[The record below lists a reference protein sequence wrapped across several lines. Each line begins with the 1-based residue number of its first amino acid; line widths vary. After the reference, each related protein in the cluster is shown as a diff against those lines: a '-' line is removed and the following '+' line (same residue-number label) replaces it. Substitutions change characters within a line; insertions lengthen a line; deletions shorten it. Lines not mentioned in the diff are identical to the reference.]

1 MAKQVVKLGLK
12 FDTKAAIASYRD
24 LISEM
29 SKGGADPKAIRQ
41 FTAAI
46 EKAETELA
54 QLAAEGSTG
63 FTDSKGIEQY
73 QKKVLKTVT
82 SMQQLALRMQ
92 EFSKSGDNFP
102 TSEVKKLEAE
112 IEKLKKQITDAQ
124 KAAKEGLVK
133 SLTNSG
139 GFTKKEA
146 EAIAETVKTQNELI
160 AKLEEEKRLRD
171 EIRKA
176 AEEPAKKAKASIQD
190 KAIAKTT
197 SGSEVVME
205 AVGMKGKKGV
215 KEAREAVAA
224 AIQQGIRDGWSAE
237 DVKKKAIESLQA
249 SNLSDTVKKNIV
261 QGLEAGFDTDTVR
274 KYLDA
279 VDKKVAANP
288 AVKKYNAANESY
300 GKVANDSLENYSQ
313 FITNSEAA
321 AKAQQEL
328 ANAQSKVGQT
338 AADSAASQKKISD
351 AAGQAAGKAEQA
363 ADGFIQMSD
372 AQKNSVKSTEQLE
385 GGFNRLADRLKYM
398 FGFTAMF
405 NRLRQ
410 IIRSTFNDIQ
420 ELDKAYASIA
430 YVTNET
436 VGDLWSTYGEYAGM
450 AEKLGQ
456 STADVVK
463 ASAIYRQ
470 QGLDTAEALELTTDT
485 MKLATIAGNDYST
498 ATQEMTAALRGFKM
512 EMDEGS
518 HVSDV
523 YSELAA
529 HAAAS
534 VDDIA
539 QAMSRTASIAN
550 SAGMSFENTSAFLTQ
565 MIETTQE
572 SAENIGTSMKTII
585 ARFTELKKNIAGTAD
600 SEFDDL
606 NFNKVDEALKSV
618 GVALK
623 DTTGQFRNLDDVF
636 LELSEKW
643 SSLDRNT
650 QRYIATVAAGS
661 RQQSRF
667 IAMMDNY
674 DRTVELIN
682 TVADSEGK
690 ADEQF
695 AKAADTVDF
704 KLNAIRTK
712 WEEFKLSIMDSS
724 FVKGLLDRANSL
736 MDGIKNVKMP
746 QLAIGLTIAAP
757 VIKRFVLTLINSIKN
772 SAKQWQ
778 SLGSNITNFIGKG
791 IKKHPVKLM
800 AQLEMDKNK
809 YKELEE
815 KKKQLEQSIAAN
827 PIKISANV
835 DENSLRR
842 LNERLAELKTKFGD
856 SEMTAEQWSEELK
869 GCGIATEDLV
879 PMLERLAQGE
889 KFTNEQIAE
898 SVRSLQTQES
908 ALKTINTEM
917 QTTSTNIQ
925 AAQTKINGL
934 RNGVATVGAAF
945 TVFATSL
952 FSGVGA
958 VESFS
963 AANSMLITSLASLAF
978 QAIPQVV
985 AAVKIGSAEAKAAL
999 ISTGIGAAIVAAGLL
1014 VGLIGKAIAKAK
1026 QHQKEMIIEYKLQ
1039 QQLNKISNL
1048 QQSTSQA
1055 KSDLQNA
1062 KDELKTTEEKLD
1074 RFKELSEMQVK
1085 TTEEQE
1091 EYNNLVAEIRSEYPS
1106 IVQYYNS
1113 ITGELIIQE
1122 TKTKNILDM
1131 QRQLVVEQ
1139 QKSYA
1144 MAQNNLYDANIRKA
1158 QLESMKKLEK
1168 YGELLSLTTTKK
1180 EDKYASYSG
1189 DVSDTR
1195 NTSSN
1200 FIKESIFS
1208 GGIANAKN
1216 AGLSS
1221 EKAIEYNLNRY
1232 GIDKDTFLKQTG
1244 YNTTLTDEQ
1253 WDDLASSLINNSN
1266 EIYKAI
1272 EKTTEKSTKAIEDER
1287 DSAIQ
1292 YYKDMKAA
1300 SIRQTLLTEFEDL
1313 GDASADAISKG
1324 VTENS
1329 ALYFAQTVASDQ
1341 TNYMANAWN
1350 PKNASTVAA
1359 LDTMSVYTLGITAA
1373 VGAAISNN
1381 LDAWEKLDE
1390 DTKNIWKEVGK
1401 QNGHEDAAAWYEE
1414 IRYDDEDYQPYLDDF
1429 ASVAET
1435 YFSQKIA
1442 EDIATA
1448 LESNPKLAQTF
1459 EDFSSKLT
1467 TGDLNEQQRHEQ
1479 FIATQEAI
1487 QNSGLDSDTKD
1498 ALLRSLY
1505 NENNQYKNMLERQK
1519 ASVSGLIDDEDYLE
1533 NLSGKELTQISDAVN
1548 KIIESAGEEAGQKYL
1563 NKLSGMMK
1571 DQGPEMTAQLALMLD
1586 FSEAN
1591 DYNWED
1597 FKEKGIQS
1605 IIDTAKV
1612 SKDEATSMFNELADA
1627 ASKAG
1632 ILNKLMSIGDVNS
1645 LQEQISGREE
1655 ALMKHKDIVEKI
1667 MRTDKPLKLTQQ
1679 EIKKLQ
1685 KAVSDLGDQGVKL
1698 DLSKYLKGDTLNA
1711 QAFNDALTT
1720 GLLFSIQDIETAIK
1734 NLKAAGGEDN
1744 LAVAEQ
1750 LGEVLNLAKA
1760 FNINAKETFENWDSL
1775 DRIINDAANSLDK
1788 VDKVMNQFISDGYIN
1803 AESIEIISGLLEDQ
1817 NDLYKYVD
1825 NNLALNVEGL
1835 KELIHTELEDIK
1847 VKYAH
1852 GEATAYQVLKLAA
1865 LEKQLSNTEKEWD
1878 TQSKDLEDKHKK
1890 AMEDYAKAQEDVTEK
1905 QKALNEA
1912 IAEYNKLLYGS
1923 ENRQSGLELL
1933 YNYKEA
1939 ISAFSDE
1946 MARAQELI
1954 EDSKSVNDSVTA
1966 LSRYTNAAHQRLAY
1980 MNAQN
1985 ERYDAGLAARRNQL
1999 FSGATSYTNELTG
2012 NTTTINFGD
2021 YVKYNADTGLI
2032 ALDQKLIQDAKIAD
2046 EWKDYIEK
2054 QVDDY
2059 NKLSMESLKN
2069 QDEIRKLEKEI
2080 QKRREDAIKKYA
2092 DFEKDIAE
2100 TLKEAYQKQVDDLK
2114 NRYESM
2120 KEADDD
2126 YLDALQEAIEKQRKL
2141 RERENKWKDLA
2152 QKQKKLSLMQRDTSG
2167 ANTLEN
2173 QKLQKEIEKDQEAM
2187 LDESIDSAIENMQKL
2202 AEKQDE
2208 LRQTEIELKEA
2219 LIENTMYWNQQA
2231 EGVVQGFETAE
2242 DYVEWFKNTAEGLN
2256 EQTATQFEN
2265 TMNEAKNKFGE
2276 ASEAIAWR
2284 IQDDMSQTGDAVTET
2299 IEVTADEIKNIV
2311 AGTSDTFVDEVSNT
2325 FERTRQ
2331 SFNEN
2336 MDSAIEKVHSAQT
2349 ALQEAINKLNE
2360 ASAAAKAASEEI
2372 ARLAYEKSQ
2381 NENQQKEFGWGNP
2394 EGTESG
2400 SAAAVA
2406 KAMKDR
2412 LSQYD
2417 TMEDFVSS
2425 FSSEYEQQAR
2435 DYWMD
2440 QILDPENKAINLQSN
2455 QYGETNTVLATGLNE
2470 SLYEK
2475 ANLLKQ
2481 KNPGLF
2487 DGHMIVS
2494 RGNLLYYKTKQLASA
2509 AFSNLTNGHN
2519 PNADTQARQFAS
2531 GGLVNYTGPAW
2542 VDGTTDHP
2550 EAFLSSEDTER
2561 IGNAA
2566 KLLADIPSLT
2576 RSNISTSNQTYG
2588 DTNIEINLNIDHISS
2603 DVDVD
2608 EILERVKQEIV
2619 DVARPIGTNVILQQ
2633 QV

>member
-1 MAKQVVKLGLK
+1 MAKQAIKIGLE
-12 FDTKAAIASYRD
+12 FDTKSAIASYRN

-29 SKGGADPKAIRQ
+29 SKGGADPKAIKQ
-41 FTAAI
+41 FTTAI

-102 TSEVKKLEAE
+102 TSEVKKLEVE

-124 KAAKEGLVK
+124 KAAKDGLVK
-133 SLTNSG
+133 SLTNNA
-139 GFTKKEA
+139 GFSKKEA
-146 EAIAETVKTQNELI
+146 EAIAETVKTQDELI

-176 AEEPAKKAKASIQD
+176 AEEPAKKAKTSIQD

-215 KEAREAVAA
+215 KEAREAVAT
-224 AIQQGIRDGWSAE
+224 AIQQGIKDGWSAE

-249 SNLSDTVKKNIV
+249 SDLSDSVKKNII
-261 QGLEAGFDTDTVR
+261 QGLEAGFDTETVR

-279 VDKKVAANP
+279 VEKKIAANS

-300 GKVANDSLENYSQ
+300 DKVANSSLDNYSQ

-321 AKAQQEL
+321 AKAQQKL
-328 ANAQSKVGQT
+328 ADAQNKVNQT
-338 AADSAASQKKISD
+338 AVNSVASQKKISD
-351 AAGQAAGKAEQA
+351 TAGQIAGKTEQA
-363 ADGFIQMSD
+363 ANGFMQMSD

-385 GGFNRLADRLKYM
+385 GSFNRLADRLKYM

-405 NRLRQ
+405 NRFRQ

-436 VGDLWSTYGEYAGM
+436 VEDLWSTYDEYAGM

-585 ARFTELKKNIAGTAD
+585 ARFTELKENVAGTAD

-606 NFNKVDEALKSV
+606 DFNKVDKALKTV
-618 GVALK
+618 GVNLK
-623 DTTGQFRNLDDVF
+623 DTTTGLFRNLDEVF

-643 SSLDRNT
+643 SDLDRNT

-674 DRTVELIN
+674 DRTIELIN

-695 AKAADTVDF
+695 SKAADTVDF

-712 WEEFKLSIMDSS
+712 WEEFKLSIMDSG
-724 FVKGLLDRANSL
+724 FVKGLLDEINSL

-757 VIKRFVLTLINSIKN
+757 VIKRFILTLINSIKN
-772 SAKQWQ
+772 SSKQWQ
-778 SLGSNITNFIGKG
+778 TLGSNITGFIGKG
-791 IKKHPVKLM
+791 IKKHPVKLI

-815 KKKQLEQSIAAN
+815 KKKQLEQSIASN
-827 PIKISANV
+827 PIKITENI
-835 DENSLRR
+835 DEKSLGR
-842 LNERLAELKTKFGD
+842 LNERLVELQAKFSD
-856 SEMTAEQWSEELK
+856 SEMTVEQWSEKLK
-869 GCGIATEDLV
+869 GCGIATEDLI

-889 KFTNEQIAE
+889 KITNNQIKE
-898 SVRSLQTQES
+898 SINDLQTQQN
-908 ALKTINTEM
+908 ALKATDTEM
-917 QTTSTNIQ
+917 KNVSNDMQMT
-925 AAQTKINGL
+925 QTKINGL
-934 RNGVATVGAAF
+934 RSGVSTVSAAF

-963 AANSMLITSLASLAF
+963 AANSMLIMSLTSLAF

-985 AAVKIGSAEAKAAL
+985 TVIKVASAEAKAAL
-999 ISTGIGAAIVAAGLL
+999 VSTGIGAAIVAAGLL

-1026 QHQKEMIIEYKLQ
+1026 QHQKEMTTEFKLQ

-1048 QQSTSQA
+1048 QQSASQA

-1062 KDELKTTEEKLD
+1062 KDELKTIEEKLD
-1074 RFKELSEMQVK
+1074 RFKELSEMQIK

-1106 IVQYYNS
+1106 VVQSYNS
-1113 ITGELIIQE
+1113 ITGELTIQE
-1122 TKTKNILDM
+1122 SKTKNILDM
-1131 QRQLVVEQ
+1131 QRQLVIEQ

-1144 MAQNNLYDANIRKA
+1144 MAQNNLYDANIGKI
-1158 QLESMKKLEK
+1158 QLESIQKLEK
-1168 YGELLSLTTTKK
+1168 YGEISSLTSKK
-1180 EDKYASYSG
+1180 EDKYAKYGG
-1189 DVSDTR
+1189 DISDARKT
-1195 NTSSN
+1195 SN
-1200 FIKESIFS
+1200 FEKESTFS
-1208 GGIANAKN
+1208 SGIINARD

-1221 EKAIEYNLNRY
+1221 EKAIEYNLSRY
-1232 GIDKDTFLKQTG
+1232 DIDKNTFLKWAG
-1244 YNTTLTDEQ
+1244 YNTTLTDKQ
-1253 WDDLASSLINNSN
+1253 WNDLASSLIDSSN
-1266 EIYKAI
+1266 EIYNTIKEAS
-1272 EKTTEKSTKAIEDER
+1272 EKSTRAIEDER
-1287 DSAIQ
+1287 DDTIQ

-1300 SIRQTLLTEFEDL
+1300 SIKQTLLTEFEDL
-1313 GDASADAISKG
+1313 GEASADAIAKG
-1324 VTENS
+1324 SLNNS
-1329 ALYFAQTVASDQ
+1329 YQIMANTGVSDQ
-1341 TNYMANAWN
+1341 INYMSTGWN
-1350 PKNASTVAA
+1350 PKNENLVSI
-1359 LDTMSVYTLGITAA
+1359 LNGFGIFGGVTSF
-1373 VGAAISNN
+1373 VGGGISNN
-1381 LDAWEKLDE
+1381 LTKWDELDE

-1414 IRYDDEDYQPYLDDF
+1414 IRHDDEDYQKYLEDF

-1435 YFSQKIA
+1435 YFSEKIA
-1442 EDIATA
+1442 EDIAIA
-1448 LESNPKLAQTF
+1448 LENNPKLAQAF
-1459 EDFSSKLT
+1459 EDFSSKLAM
-1467 TGDLNEQQRHEQ
+1467 GDLNEQQRQEQ
-1479 FIATQEAI
+1479 FITTREAI
-1487 QNSGLDSDTKD
+1487 QNAGLDPNTEQ
-1498 ALLRSLY
+1498 ALLSSLY
-1505 NENNQYKNMLERQK
+1505 TENNQYKNTIERQK
-1519 ASVSGLIDDEDYLE
+1519 ASASGLITDKDYLE
-1533 NLSGKELTQISDAVN
+1533 NLSGKELKQISDAVD
-1548 KIIESAGEEAGQKYL
+1548 KIIGSAGEDAGHDYL
-1563 NKLSGMMK
+1563 NKLSTMME
-1571 DQGPEMTAQLALMLD
+1571 DYGPEMTTQLALMLD

-1591 DYNWED
+1591 DYNWKD

-1605 IIDTAKV
+1605 IIDTTKV
-1612 SKDEATSMFNELADA
+1612 SKNEATSMFNDLANA
-1627 ASKAG
+1627 ASDAG
-1632 ILNKLMSIGDVNS
+1632 ILDKLMSGGDINS
-1645 LQEQISGREE
+1645 LQEQIAGRES
-1655 ALMKHKDIVEKI
+1655 ALMEHKDIIDKV
-1667 MRTDKPLKLTQQ
+1667 MGTNKPLKLTQQ

-1685 KAVSDLGDQGVKL
+1685 KAISDLGDQGVKL
-1698 DLSKYLKGDTLNA
+1698 DLSKYLKGDTLDA
-1711 QAFNDALTT
+1711 KAFNDALTT

-1734 NLKAAGGEDN
+1734 NLENAGGEDN
-1744 LAVAEQ
+1744 LAIAEQ
-1750 LGEVLNLAKA
+1750 LKEILVLANT
-1760 FNINAKETFENWDSL
+1760 FNINAEETFENWNNL
-1775 DRIINDAANSLDK
+1775 DRIINDTANSLDK
-1788 VDKVMNQFISDGYIN
+1788 VDKVMNQFTSDGYVN

-1852 GEATAYQVLKLAA
+1852 GEATAYQLLKLAA

-1946 MARAQELI
+1946 MSRAQELI

-1966 LSRYTNAAHQRLAY
+1966 LSRYTNAAHQRLTY

-1985 ERYDAGLAARRNQL
+1985 ERYDAGLTARRNQL
-1999 FSGATSYTNELTG
+1999 LGGATSYTNELTG

-2100 TLKEAYQKQVDDLK
+2100 TLKEVYQKQVDDLK
-2114 NRYESM
+2114 NRYDSM

-2141 RERENKWKDLA
+2141 RERENKWEDLA

-2167 ANTLEN
+2167 ANALEN

-2187 LDESIDSAIENMQKL
+2187 LDETIDSAIENMQKL

-2208 LRQTEIELKEA
+2208 LRQTEVELKEA

-2231 EGVVQGFETAE
+2231 EGVAQGFETAE

-2265 TMNEAKNKFGE
+2265 TMNEARNKFGE

-2284 IQDDMSQTGDAVTET
+2284 IQDDMSQTGDAVAET
-2299 IEVTADEIKNIV
+2299 IEITADEIKDIV
-2311 AGTSDTFVDEVSNT
+2311 ASTSDTFVDEVSNT

-2349 ALQEAINKLNE
+2349 ALQEAVDKLNE
-2360 ASAAAKAASEEI
+2360 ASAAASAASEEI
-2372 ARLAYEKSQ
+2372 ARLAYEMQHQTQISSTPSTDTENYGMTGAYEVQKGITTNLANDLTKSTIDQ
-2381 NENQQKEFGWGNP
+2381 YMQTYDQSIM
-2394 EGTESG
+2394 SG
-2400 SAAAVA
+2400 AVSNVLHDNKGMSWDDANRAA
-2406 KAMKDR
+2406 
-2412 LSQYD
+2412 
-2417 TMEDFVSS
+2417 
-2425 FSSEYEQQAR
+2425 
-2435 DYWMD
+2435 DY
-2440 QILDPENKAINLQSN
+2440 
-2455 QYGETNTVLATGLNE
+2455 ATGSGGYSYYLE
-2470 SLYEK
+2470 SWDDDTVQTLK
-2475 ANLLKQ
+2475 SIGLWVASLGDSLLFGDKDYSSQAYSAYMTSTYGQGKDKIKQ
-2481 KNPGLF
+2481 YL
-2487 DGHMIVS
+2487 
-2494 RGNLLYYKTKQLASA
+2494 
-2509 AFSNLTNGHN
+2509 
-2519 PNADTQARQFAS
+2519 S

-2542 VDGTTDHP
+2542 VDGSIDRP

-2566 KLLADIPSLT
+2566 KLLSDIPALT

-2588 DTNIEINLNIDHISS
+2588 DTSIEINLNIDHISS

-2608 EILERVKQEIV
+2608 EMLERVKQEIV

>member
-1 MAKQVVKLGLK
+1 MAKQVVKLGLE

-29 SKGGADPKAIRQ
+29 SKGGADPKAIKQ
-41 FTAAI
+41 FTAAV

-133 SLTNSG
+133 SLTNNG

-215 KEAREAVAA
+215 KEAREAVAV

-237 DVKKKAIESLQA
+237 DVKKRAIEALQA

-261 QGLEAGFDTDTVR
+261 QGLEAGFDTDAVR

-288 AVKKYNAANESY
+288 AVKKYNTANESY
-300 GKVANDSLENYSQ
+300 GKIANGSLENYSQ

-328 ANAQSKVGQT
+328 ADAQSKVGQT

-351 AAGQAAGKAEQA
+351 AAGQAASKAEQA
-363 ADGFIQMSD
+363 ADGFMQMSD

-606 NFNKVDEALKSV
+606 SFNKVDEALKSV

-636 LELSEKW
+636 LELSGKW
-643 SSLDRNT
+643 ASLDRNT

-724 FVKGLLDRANSL
+724 FVKGLLDRVNSL

-827 PIKISANV
+827 PIKISANI
-835 DENSLRR
+835 DENSLGR

-889 KFTNEQIAE
+889 KLTNEQIAE
-898 SVRSLQTQES
+898 SVKNLQTQES
-908 ALKTINTEM
+908 ALKTTNTEM

-925 AAQTKINGL
+925 ITQTKINGL

-958 VESFS
+958 IQSFS
-963 AANSMLITSLASLAF
+963 AANSMLIASLASLAF

-985 AAVKIGSAEAKAAL
+985 TAVKVGSAEAKAAL
-999 ISTGIGAAIVAAGLL
+999 VSTGIGAAIVAAGLL

-1026 QHQKEMIIEYKLQ
+1026 QHQKEMTTEYKLQ

-1113 ITGELIIQE
+1113 ITGELTIQE

-1158 QLESMKKLEK
+1158 QLESMQKLEK
-1168 YGELLSLTTTKK
+1168 YGELSSLTTTKK
-1180 EDKYASYSG
+1180 EDKYAKYSG
-1189 DVSDTR
+1189 DVSDAR

-1200 FIKESIFS
+1200 FAKESIFS
-1208 GGIANAKN
+1208 SGIANAKN

-1232 GIDKDTFLKQTG
+1232 GIDKNIFLKQAG

-1272 EKTTEKSTKAIEDER
+1272 EKTTEKSIKAIEDER

-1300 SIRQTLLTEFEDL
+1300 SIKQTLLTEFEDL

-1324 VTENS
+1324 VVENS
-1329 ALYFAQTVASDQ
+1329 ALYFAQTAASDQ
-1341 TNYMANAWN
+1341 TNYMKNAWN

-1359 LDTMSVYTLGITAA
+1359 LDLMGVYTLGITSA

-1381 LDAWEKLDE
+1381 LDAWDKLDE

-1459 EDFSSKLT
+1459 EDFSSKLA

-1479 FIATQEAI
+1479 FTATQEAI

-1505 NENNQYKNMLERQK
+1505 NENNQYKNMLEQQK
-1519 ASVSGLIDDEDYLE
+1519 NSVRGLFGNDDDANNYLE

-1612 SKDEATSMFNELADA
+1612 SKDEATSMFNDLADA

-1645 LQEQISGREE
+1645 LQEQIAGREE

-1667 MRTDKPLKLTQQ
+1667 MGTDKPLKLTQQ

-1760 FNINAKETFENWDSL
+1760 FNTNAKETFENWDNL

-1788 VDKVMNQFISDGYIN
+1788 VDKVMNQFISDGYVN

-1847 VKYAH
+1847 IKYAH
-1852 GEATAYQVLKLAA
+1852 GEATAYQLLKLAA
-1865 LEKQLSNTEKEWD
+1865 LEKQLSNTEKEWN

-1890 AMEDYAKAQEDVTEK
+1890 AMEDYAKAQEDVAEK

-1923 ENRQSGLELL
+1923 ENRQSGLDLL

-1954 EDSKSVNDSVTA
+1954 EDSKSVDDSVAA

-1999 FSGATSYTNELTG
+1999 LGGATSYTNELTG

-2114 NRYESM
+2114 DRYDSM

-2141 RERENKWKDLA
+2141 RERENKWEDLA
-2152 QKQKKLSLMQRDTSG
+2152 QKQKKLALMQRDTSG
-2167 ANTLEN
+2167 ANALEN

-2208 LRQTEIELKEA
+2208 LRQTEVELKEA
-2219 LIENTMYWNQQA
+2219 LLDNTMYWNQQA
-2231 EGVVQGFETAE
+2231 EGVAQGFETAE
-2242 DYVEWFKNTAEGLN
+2242 DYVEWFKNTATGLN
-2256 EQTATQFEN
+2256 EQTAAQFEN
-2265 TMNEAKNKFGE
+2265 TMNEARNKFGE
-2276 ASEAIAWR
+2276 ASEEIAWR
-2284 IQDDMSQTGDAVTET
+2284 IQDDMTQTGDAVAGT
-2299 IEVTADEIKNIV
+2299 IDVTADEIKNIV
-2311 AGTSDTFVDEVSNT
+2311 ATTSDTFVDEVSNT
-2325 FERTRQ
+2325 FERMKQ

-2372 ARLAYEKSQ
+2372 ARLAYEMQNQPQTSSTPPTDAENYGMTGTYEAQKGIAANLANNLTKSTIDQ
-2381 NENQQKEFGWGNP
+2381 YMQTYDQSIMSGAVSTALHDNKNMSWDNANRAADYATGSG
-2394 EGTESG
+2394 GYSYYTEPW
-2400 SAAAVA
+2400 
-2406 KAMKDR
+2406 D
-2412 LSQYD
+2412 
-2417 TMEDFVSS
+2417 
-2425 FSSEYEQQAR
+2425 
-2435 DYWMD
+2435 
-2440 QILDPENKAINLQSN
+2440 N
-2455 QYGETNTVLATGLNE
+2455 NTVQTLKDIGLWVA
-2470 SLYEK
+2470 SLG
-2475 ANLLKQ
+2475 NSLLFGDKDYSSQAYSAYMTSTYGQGKDKIKQ
-2481 KNPGLF
+2481 
-2487 DGHMIVS
+2487 
-2494 RGNLLYYKTKQLASA
+2494 Y
-2509 AFSNLTNGHN
+2509 LT
-2519 PNADTQARQFAS
+2519 

-2542 VDGTTDHP
+2542 VDGTSDRP

-2566 KLLADIPSLT
+2566 KLLSDIPALT
-2576 RSNISTSNQTYG
+2576 RSNVSTSNQTYG

-2608 EILERVKQEIV
+2608 EMLERVKQEIV